1 MYPRGLMG
9 IDNLFSITDFITS
22 GLDCIFSQYFTDT
35 EFFVIKHIHV
45 HVVFWSEIYLIIHV
59 LNRLNCT
66 PQLKIC

>member
-35 EFFVIKHIHV
+35 EFFV
-45 HVVFWSEIYLIIHV
+45 HVVF
-59 LNRLNCT
+59 
-66 PQLKIC
+66 